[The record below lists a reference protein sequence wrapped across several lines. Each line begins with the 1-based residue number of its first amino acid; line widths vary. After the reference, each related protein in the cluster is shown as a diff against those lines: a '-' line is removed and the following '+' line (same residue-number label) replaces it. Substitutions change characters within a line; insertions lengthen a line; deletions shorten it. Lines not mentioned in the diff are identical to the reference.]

1 MRRDR
6 LLIGLS
12 IALVLGILA
21 SVFIYR
27 QIARLEAIKP
37 APASQLVVSAER
49 LPLGTKLEPS
59 QLRVIAWPGGTVI
72 PGMFTRVEDVVGR
85 SLLSPLAENE
95 PVLESKLAPR
105 GAGPNISAAIP
116 DGMRAITIPVTEVVG
131 VAGFVVPGSAVDVVV
146 TASTPDYKGGSVTKT
161 VLEDVTV
168 LAVGQQVQADKEGKA
183 TAPYQVVTVLVT
195 PEEADKV
202 AMANSVGQNR
212 LQLVLR
218 NTIDTKKTDPPL
230 LFETGLFGFVAPAPP
245 QRTSKPR
252 APAAPTAPV
261 IVEVIYGN
269 KRETKAFPN
278 P

>member
-12 IALVLGILA
+12 IALILGILA
-21 SVFIYR
+21 SVFIYH
-27 QIARLEAIKP
+27 QIARLVAIKP

-85 SLLSPLAENE
+85 SLLSPLVENE

-105 GAGPNISAAIP
+105 GAGPNISAALP

-131 VAGFVVPGSAVDVVV
+131 VAGFVVPGSAVDVLV
-146 TASTPDYKGGSVTKT
+146 TASTPDNRGSVTRT
-161 VLEDVTV
+161 VLEDVKV
-168 LAVGQQVQADKEGKA
+168 LAVGQQVQADKEGRA
-183 TAPYQVVTVLVT
+183 TAVYDVVTLEVS
-195 PEEADKV
+195 PEDADKV

-212 LQLVLR
+212 IQLALR
-218 NTIDTKKTDPPL
+218 NTIDVKKTDPPL
-230 LFETGLFGFVAPAPP
+230 LFEAGLFGFVPPAPP

-252 APAAPTAPV
+252 APTAPAAPV